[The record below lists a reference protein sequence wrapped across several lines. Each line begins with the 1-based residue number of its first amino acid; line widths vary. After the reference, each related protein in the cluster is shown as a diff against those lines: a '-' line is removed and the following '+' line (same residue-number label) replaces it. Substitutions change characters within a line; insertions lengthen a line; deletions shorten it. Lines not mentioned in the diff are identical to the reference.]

1 MWVLYLHYFPW
12 VTKHTP
18 VAREQFDAPPRG
30 SDFLSKGAEIRDV
43 GSIHW
48 EEKTG
53 LGVVKKERKKKT
65 AHI

>member
-1 MWVLYLHYFPW
+1 M
-12 VTKHTP
+12 
-18 VAREQFDAPPRG
+18 APPRD

-53 LGVVKKERKKKT
+53 LGVVKKKKKKNSS
-65 AHI
+65 HMKPLVREIFVLHGELI